1 MIRTFG
7 LQPDYVLHD
16 LSYANL
22 ILYGASQ
29 PTYHKRGER
38 GEGEAG
44 GKASAIGRDTEING
58 DDPAN
63 RQLIDALLG

>member
-7 LQPDYVLHD
+7 LQPEYVLHD

-29 PTYHKRGER
+29 PTYHKGR
-38 GEGEAG
+38 GEGDAG

-63 RQLIDALLG
+63 RQLIDSLLG

>member
-7 LQPDYVLHD
+7 LQPEYVLHD

-29 PTYHKRGER
+29 PTYHKRGGER
-38 GEGEAG
+38 EEAA

-63 RQLIDALLG
+63 RQLIDSLLG

>member
-29 PTYHKRGER
+29 PTYHKKR
-38 GEGEAG
+38 GEGDAD